1 MPNTNMFSIKDII
14 SISLQVDLGSA
25 HPIHV
30 PTQPETA
37 RPCRR
42 RRRRNRTNDIRN
54 ENVTRMD
61 VNHENVEFVAPEVLD
76 EAALENLSIVS
87 SCAEATDE
95 VQIEAN
101 STLPTTSDTTIGTDD
116 VISGQPT
123 FDAIM
128 PSFQPSQT
136 LQPIDLPP
144 PQPPFRCCPCCSTPY
159 SSGRNCPAGM

>member
-1 MPNTNMFSIKDII
+1 MHSFCWIN
-14 SISLQVDLGSA
+14 L
-25 HPIHV
+25 
-30 PTQPETA
+30 
-37 RPCRR
+37 
-42 RRRRNRTNDIRN
+42 
-54 ENVTRMD
+54 
-61 VNHENVEFVAPEVLD
+61 ENVEFVAPEVLD
-76 EAALENLSIVS
+76 EAALLNLSIVS

-144 PQPPFRCCPCCSTPY
+144 PFRCCPCCSTPY
-159 SSGRNCPAGM
+159 SSGRNCPVQEFRGQPLSAAATTKRMLETRAL